1 MIFKFWKRRGVPDIK
16 RGNLDPL
23 ESKLIQTCAERLPG
37 EYGFKITQQ
46 LKHLPKQRRYD
57 VDNIKIV
64 ELYPESMNSI
74 PRDLLFER
82 TQEFKI
88 CMIKFVLNEANFT
101 AKLKMGMG
109 AIFEI
114 TIRPIPKIRGKEFP
128 GISVKDVTIEENLSS
143 NILYKRHR

>member
-1 MIFKFWKRRGVPDIK
+1 
-16 RGNLDPL
+16 
-23 ESKLIQTCAERLPG
+23 
-37 EYGFKITQQ
+37 
-46 LKHLPKQRRYD
+46 
-57 VDNIKIV
+57 
-64 ELYPESMNSI
+64 
-74 PRDLLFER
+74 
-82 TQEFKI
+82 
-88 CMIKFVLNEANFT
+88 MIKFVLNEANFT